1 LPEAKTE
8 TTTLRW
14 QPSLR
19 KKVDTAARKA
29 GISRNKLI
37 EVVLLD
43 FMDERSIKDIR
54 DLVLAD
60 EQRGQADAAPD
71 LFA

>member
-1 LPEAKTE
+1 MPEAKTE

-19 KKVDTAARKA
+19 KKVDTAAKKA

-43 FMDERSIKDIR
+43 YMDAKGVKDIR
-54 DLVLAD
+54 ELVLAD
-60 EQRGQADAAPD
+60 EQRGQADASPD
-71 LFA
+71 LFS

>member
-1 LPEAKTE
+1 MPEAKTE

>member
-19 KKVDTAARKA
+19 KKVDSAARKA
-29 GISRNKLI
+29 AISRNKLI
-37 EVVLLD
+37 EVVMAD
-43 FMDERSIKDIR
+43 YVETRTPKDIR
-54 DLVLAD
+54 ELVLAD
-60 EQRGQADAAPD
+60 ADRREMADAPD
-71 LFA
+71 LFS